1 MGNVTS
7 MIIIGLS
14 SLGFIVYLGFMLI
27 KALKIYVNKN
37 PK

>member
-1 MGNVTS
+1 MGNITS

-14 SLGFIVYLGFMLI
+14 SLGVILYLGYTLI
-27 KALKIYVNKN
+27 KALKIYTNKN